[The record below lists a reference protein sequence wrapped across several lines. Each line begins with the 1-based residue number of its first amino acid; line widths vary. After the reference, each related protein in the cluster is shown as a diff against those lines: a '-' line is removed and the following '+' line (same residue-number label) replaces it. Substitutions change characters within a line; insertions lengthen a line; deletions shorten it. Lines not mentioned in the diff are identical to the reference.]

1 MKISRIIF
9 YGALFLLTYYLI
21 IFFVGLIPESKV
33 KDISTP
39 NLDKNLIIIEK
50 SGYYQVTCNAVVL
63 CDKADIMVA
72 CSFIN
77 NNKELPYSMEYQ
89 NINSYDSN
97 VIYFTDCVK
106 LQSGDSLSVSI
117 KTLNPLAQIIYEQ
130 LKITFKELK

>member
-9 YGALFLLTYYLI
+9 QGALFLLTFYLT
-21 IFFVGLIPESKV
+21 IFFVGLIHESKV
-33 KDISTP
+33 KDISTL
-39 NLDKNLIIIEK
+39 NLDKSLIIIEK

-63 CDKADIMVA
+63 CDKSDIRLM

-77 NNKELPYSMEYQ
+77 NNKELPYGMEYQ
-89 NINSYDSN
+89 NINSYNPN

-117 KTLNPLAQIIYEQ
+117 KALNPLAQIIYEQ
-130 LKITFKELK
+130 LKITFEELK